1 MALRVKEEA
10 DSSILFVT
18 ALGQVKRLA
27 VKDLGSRNTAVRVL
41 TIKDGDALQTCLKV
55 KEGEDVLIATAKG
68 QSIRFKVSTE
78 TKKPVKPQGRT
89 ASGVQGIKVSTEDDY
104 VIGATVLDDNSNI
117 LTLTANGL
125 AKQTKGSAWETKG
138 RAGKGIVCHKITEKT
153 GDLVSVLAVKEED
166 ELFVGTESGKIIRL
180 AANSIATSGR
190 SAIGSKAI
198 TLGEDDYAF
207 TASLAPIN
215 LEDKDKGEGEE

>member
-1 MALRVKEEA
+1 MTNIGKCHKIKGYQIPKVAKTAKGKHVNNFIKLEQDEEIVSVMALRVKEEA

-89 ASGVQGIKVSTEDDY
+89 ASGVRGIDLSDSSY
-104 VIGATVLDDNSNI
+104 VIGAEIADSSKLI
-117 LTLTANGL
+117 L
-125 AKQTKGSAWETKG
+125 
-138 RAGKGIVCHKITEKT
+138 VITEKGYGKKT
-153 GDLVSVLAVKEED
+153 ETD
-166 ELFVGTESGKIIRL
+166 EYRL
-180 AANSIATSGR
+180 THRG
-190 SAIGSKAI
+190 
-198 TLGEDDYAF
+198 
-207 TASLAPIN
+207 
-215 LEDKDKGEGEE
+215 